1 MSRQNIINGAIAF
14 VLATLAWAS
23 IRLGG
28 DNQMSLPV
36 KVTLSGVPSRLIVT
50 EKMKDSVTVML
61 RGTRAGLSRIREED
75 LGIEIDVSDR
85 MEGTANLDLDPSQVK
100 GLSPGVTVASISPSI
115 LTVKLET
122 LIETEV
128 TLKENLVGNLPE
140 GYSVK
145 QVEIIPAQIRFR
157 GPARLT
163 KKLADVLVEPV
174 EARTLVSAPERE
186 VSVIASPDVFPYLSP
201 RKVTLRVQL
210 TEETVRR
217 TLTVPLTGRHRDGH
231 RIQTVP
237 DSVTLTVS
245 GPASAVKSLSKPSF
259 EIEGDFSPFPPG
271 RYRRITPK
279 VKIGGSGAHEGLEIG
294 YEPKQFDAVVT
305 AK

>member
-1 MSRQNIINGAIAF
+1 MSRQNIINGVVAF
-14 VLATLAWAS
+14 VLAVLAWAS

-28 DNQMSLPV
+28 DNQVSLPV
-36 KVTLSGVPSRLIVT
+36 KVALSGVPSRLIVT

-75 LGIEIDVSDR
+75 LGIELDVSDR
-85 MEGTANLDLDPSQVK
+85 MEGTANIDLDVSQIK
-100 GLSPGVTVASISPSI
+100 GLPPGVTVASISPSI
-115 LTVKLET
+115 LTIKLET
-122 LIETEV
+122 QIETEI
-128 TLKENLVGNLPE
+128 TLKENLVGDLPE

-145 QVEIIPAQIRFR
+145 HVEIAPARIRFR

-163 KKLADVLVEPV
+163 KRLADVLVEPV
-174 EARTLVSAPERE
+174 EARTLVKTPERE
-186 VSVIASPDVFPYLSP
+186 VSVIASPEVFPYLSP
-201 RKVTLRVQL
+201 RKVTLRVEL
-210 TEETVRR
+210 TEETIRR
-217 TLTVPLTGRHRDGH
+217 TLTVPLTARHRDGH

-237 DSVTLTVS
+237 DSVTLTVN
-245 GPASAVKSLSKPSF
+245 GPASSVKALSRPSF
-259 EIEGDFSPFPPG
+259 EVEGDFSPFPPG

-279 VKIGGSGAHEGLEIG
+279 VKIGGPGTHEGLEIG